1 MYVISFS
8 STHHAM
14 FAEQMLKKADIKIMV
29 IPTPRQIDKSCG
41 ISIKFNGTL
50 MDKVIEVMEKYNID
64 VKGIFEI
71 MPDLNVVV
79 HYPK

>member
-1 MYVISFS
+1 MFVVSFT

-14 FAEQMLKKADIKIMV
+14 FAEQMLKKAGLKIMV

-41 ISIKFNGTL
+41 ISLKINGTL
-50 MDKVIEVMEKYNID
+50 MNEVIEVLEKYNIQT
-64 VKGIFEI
+64 KGIYEI
-71 MPDLNVVV
+71 TYEGSVKV